1 MVAHANKV
9 ETPSELPIPAA
20 RFAPESTRV
29 LLNGTH
35 ALIRLLLEQAAC
47 DAAAGLNTGGY
58 VSGYRGSPVSS
69 LDVELQRQAARC
81 RDANIHFNPGV
92 NEELAATAVWG
103 SQQAGWADSAT
114 VSGVFGLW
122 YGKGPG
128 VDRCGDVFKHGN
140 YSGTAEHGGVI
151 ALAGDDAQAKS
162 SVWAS
167 QSDYAFIDAEMPVL
181 SPASV
186 ADLIELG
193 LLGYAMSRYT
203 GLWIG
208 LLGHTEILDTT
219 ESVGLDR
226 VRPTIVLPEGPTPR
240 SVTNLNRPADLNLRH
255 EAEALLRELKL
266 PAARAFARANT
277 INRVVVEPRRPEVSL
292 VGVGQAFTVLQDCLQ
307 TLGFDFDRLREHG
320 VRVCQVRMPW
330 PLDAAD
336 VADFVAGAESVLV
349 VEHKRPLVE
358 NQVLS
363 HAYRLPGRARV
374 FGKADADGAP
384 LLPQVGQLG
393 VDDVLSALER
403 VLPAALWDSMARG
416 IAARWRE
423 SQATDVGAVPART
436 PFFCSGCPHNSSTQ
450 VVPGQ
455 RVMAGVGCH
464 IMAESMGR
472 TTESV
477 TQMGGEG
484 VTWLGMSAFNP
495 GDHVTANLGDGTFY
509 HSGSLAIRAA
519 VAAQV
524 PITYKLLYNDA
535 VAMTGGQVVDGPL
548 TVARA
553 VELIRAEGVERI
565 ELVSDEPEQWNR
577 SGNTA
582 GLSVSPRDELADVEA
597 RLKAEGGVSVI
608 VFIQTCATEK
618 RRQRKRGTRE
628 QAPRKLWINPEVC
641 EGCGDCTAVSNCL
654 SVEPLDTSLGSKR
667 RINPQSCN
675 DDYRCADGFCPSFVA
690 VEGAT
695 PIAATLADLP
705 AVDLPAPA
713 VAALGDGVNIALMG
727 IGGLGITTTAA
738 ILSAAAHLDGLP
750 NHSLGMAGLAQKGGL
765 VSALTRLGGSA
776 PIGRLQPG
784 SAHLVIAAD
793 LVSAVAANNLSLYHS
808 DRTLFLANE
817 AVAPTAGEL
826 TGSKAGLSSQSL
838 MATVTPL
845 VQNAHSLDADFLA
858 THYLGDAVL
867 ANTVLLGAAL
877 QLGALPVRLESVEQ
891 AIRDNGAAVEKN
903 LQALLLG
910 RISVVAPAAFAQRDA
925 PVVQDANAAERVERL
940 AQRLVAYG
948 GKRIARRYRERLQP
962 LLGAGDEDAAFVAA
976 MQLYRLMATKD
987 EYEVARLHS
996 TPAAAAAREAA
1007 VGRGGRLSV
1016 YLAPPGLTPLKNG
1029 VPSKIRFGGWV
1040 FLVFRGLQHLR
1051 VLRGTWLD
1059 PFGFSAERR
1068 EAKELLALYCE
1079 DLDAAV
1085 EATTAGRTRWAAEL
1099 LRWPQ
1104 GVKGYGHV
1112 RAAKALEARKRRALF
1127 RGGASPQTV
1136 SASVGL
1142 IAANADNGPT
1152 DSRSAS

>member
-9 ETPSELPIPAA
+9 DTPSDLSIPAA

-35 ALIRLLLEQAAC
+35 AAIRLLLEQAAR
-47 DAAAGLNTGGY
+47 DAGAGLKTGGY

-69 LDVELQRQAARC
+69 LDLEIQRQAARC

-103 SQQAGWADSAT
+103 SQQASWAESAT

-186 ADLIELG
+186 ADVIELG

-208 LLGHTEILDTT
+208 LLGHTDVLDTT
-219 ESVGLDR
+219 ESVVLEQ
-226 VRPTIVLPEGPTPR
+226 VRPRIVLPDGPTPR
-240 SVTNLNRPADLNLRH
+240 SVTNLNRPADLSLRH
-255 EAEALLRELKL
+255 EAEVLLRELKL
-266 PAARAFARANT
+266 PAARAFSRANA
-277 INRVVVEPRRPEVSL
+277 INRVVVEPRRTQVSL
-292 VGVGQAFTVLQDCLQ
+292 VGVGQAFTVLQDCLE
-307 TLGFDFDRLREHG
+307 TLGFGAERLREHG

-336 VADFVAGAESVLV
+336 VADFVADSESVLV

-358 NQVLS
+358 NQLLT
-363 HAYRLPGRARV
+363 HAYRLPGRAQV
-374 FGKADADGAP
+374 FGKSDADGAP
-384 LLPQVGQLG
+384 LLPQSGQL
-393 VDDVLSALER
+393 DAAQVLTALER
-403 VLPAALWDSMARG
+403 VLPAELWDSMARG

-423 SQATDVGAVPART
+423 SRSADVGDVPSRT

-450 VVPGQ
+450 VAPGQ

-464 IMAESMGR
+464 VMAETMGR
-472 TTESV
+472 TTESL

-553 VELIRAEGVERI
+553 IELIRAEGVERI

-577 SGNTA
+577 SGMTA
-582 GLSVSPRDELADVEA
+582 GLSVLPRDELADVEA

-608 VFIQTCATEK
+608 VFLQTCATEK

-654 SVEPLDTSLGSKR
+654 SVEPLATSLGTKR

-695 PIAATLADLP
+695 PLAATLAALP
-705 AVDLPAPA
+705 AVELPTPE

-738 ILSAAAHLDGLP
+738 VLSAAAHLDGLP
-750 NHSLGMAGLAQKGGL
+750 NHSLGMAGLAQKGGP
-765 VSALTRLGGSA
+765 VSAQTRLGGSA

-784 SAHLVIAAD
+784 SAHVVIAAD
-793 LVSAVAANNLSLYHS
+793 LVSAVAASNLALYHN
-808 DRTLFLANE
+808 DRTLFIANE
-817 AVAPTAGEL
+817 AVAPTAGQL
-826 TGSKAGLSSQSL
+826 TGAQSGVSGESL
-838 MATVTPL
+838 MTRVAPL
-845 VQNAHSLDADFLA
+845 VQTAQSLDADFLA

-877 QLGALPVRLESVEQ
+877 QRGALPVRLESVEQ
-891 AIRDNGAAVEKN
+891 AIRDNGAAVDKN

-910 RISVVAPAAFAQRDA
+910 RISVVAPAALAQRDA
-925 PVVQDANAAERVERL
+925 PVVQDANAGGRVERL
-940 AQRLVAYG
+940 AQKLVAYG
-948 GKRIARRYRERLQP
+948 GKGLARRYRSHLQP
-962 LLGAGDEDAAFVAA
+962 LIDAGAEDAAFGAA

-996 TPAAAAAREAA
+996 APSAAAAREAA
-1007 VGRGGRLSV
+1007 VGAGGRLSV
-1016 YLAPPGLTPLKNG
+1016 YLAPPGLTPSKNG
-1029 VPSKIRFGGWV
+1029 VPRKMRFGGWV
-1040 FLVFRGLQHLR
+1040 FPLLRGLQHLR
-1051 VLRGTWLD
+1051 VLRGTWFD

-1068 EAKELLALYCE
+1068 EAKELLTLYCE
-1079 DLDAAV
+1079 DLELAADACR
-1085 EATTAGRTRWAAEL
+1085 EGRVRWAAEL

-1112 RAAKALEARKRRALF
+1112 RAAKAVEARKRRSLF
-1127 RGGASPQTV
+1127 HGGAAPQTV
-1136 SASVGL
+1136 RADTQRA
-1142 IAANADNGPT
+1142 AANTEIGPT